1 MLEKRGKERKKEKGK
16 KGFFVVVFFF
26 WRRRQDWPM
35 TAPDSQTGLAKLVSE
50 GMGLW
55 VFWHKRKNRA
65 HLVSISRDIE
75 YLCFV

>member
-1 MLEKRGKERKKEKGK
+1 
-16 KGFFVVVFFF
+16 
-26 WRRRQDWPM
+26 M

-65 HLVSISRDIE
+65 HLVSISRDVE